1 VQQNVFVLNK
11 NGERFKTGWW
21 KGSGSPI
28 DFTSP
33 AARTWLTD
41 QLKRLVDES
50 KVATQSGAMEPAIG
64 GFKTDDGEA
73 RTNPQPGNINAPGAG
88 EYIPL
93 DLRYADGRTGREMR
107 NGYCVEYLKTVS
119 SVLGE
124 DGIVFA
130 RSGFTGTQAFPAC
143 WAGDNE
149 PNFGKENGFPSVVVA
164 GQSAAMSGFSIWG
177 HDIGG
182 YVNTNFSPVSPAN
195 LFIRW
200 TQFGCFSPIM
210 QLHRQVNPTNLRHY
224 PWGYGAEALENFR
237 FYARL
242 HTQLFP
248 YIYTYAKE
256 SVERGLP
263 IIRPLVLIHQDDPRT
278 YPINHTYYFGN
289 EFLVAPVIEPTAQGQ
304 TTRRDVFLPA
314 GQDWIDFWN
323 NDRHAG
329 GQVITWTE
337 KNQLRF
343 PLFVRE
349 GAIVPMLSNIPDT
362 LCDANYT
369 NDAAVKT
376 PGDALQ
382 FLVYPRGKS
391 SFAVHDGTLVTSEV
405 NGSARKLTFNS
416 IARPIEL
423 KVFGSKPASA
433 TRDGVVLTEHST
445 LAAFQAATSGWIH
458 ESEFT
463 RVKLQHGGGL
473 SVIDL

>member
-1 VQQNVFVLNK
+1 
-11 NGERFKTGWW
+11 
-21 KGSGSPI
+21 
-28 DFTSP
+28 
-33 AARTWLTD
+33 
-41 QLKRLVDES
+41 
-50 KVATQSGAMEPAIG
+50 
-64 GFKTDDGEA
+64 
-73 RTNPQPGNINAPGAG
+73 
-88 EYIPL
+88 
-93 DLRYADGRTGREMR
+93 MR

-149 PNFGKENGFPSVVVA
+149 PNFGKENGLPTVIVA

-182 YVNTNFSPVSPAN
+182 YVNNNFSPVSPAN

-210 QLHRQVNPTNLRHY
+210 QLHRQVTDSKKDNPTDLRHY
-224 PWGYGAEALENFR
+224 PWGYGEEALDNFR
-237 FYARL
+237 DFARL

-256 SVERGLP
+256 SVETGLP
-263 IIRPLVLIHQDDPRT
+263 IIRPLVLLHQDDSRT

-289 EFLVAPVIEPTAQGQ
+289 EFLVAPVIEPTKQGQ
-304 TTRRDVFLPA
+304 TTRRNVFLPA

-349 GAIVPMLSNIPDT
+349 GAIVPMLLDVPDT
-362 LCDANYT
+362 LCDANYV
-369 NDAAVKT
+369 NNPKINA
-376 PGDALQ
+376 PGEGLQ
-382 FLVYPRGKS
+382 VLVYPRGSS
-391 SFAVHDGTLVTSEV
+391 SFTVHDGTLITCDAGGVAVNIALTSA
-405 NGSARKLTFNS
+405 ARS
-416 IARPIEL
+416 IEFKI
-423 KVFGSKPASA
+423 FGPRPASVSH
-433 TRDGVVLTEHST
+433 DGVALPEHAT
-445 LAAFQAATSGWIH
+445 QASFEVATVGWRH
-458 ESEFT
+458 DGGFT
-463 RVKLQHGGGL
+463 FVRFQHGGGSAVVQL
-473 SVIDL
+473 